1 MEKKHLKQLEK
12 RIRKPLKAL
21 EEFTIIIL
29 VDIRFGA
36 EKKSK
41 LVLNNVFIVL
51 ILSPSLLREPVLKA
65 KTSTGISLFEPST
78 LGSTGCVK
86 IESRSSW
93 NLLCDMVQPI
103 KSHRFDGHWLKS
115 VTWAISTQSGLNFD
129 PFTIVAFESA
139 ATPRTTL
146 TTARKGS
153 VASSSPQKKTGV
165 RCFR

>member
-86 IESRSSW
+86 IESRSS
-93 NLLCDMVQPI
+93 
-103 KSHRFDGHWLKS
+103 
-115 VTWAISTQSGLNFD
+115 
-129 PFTIVAFESA
+129 
-139 ATPRTTL
+139 
-146 TTARKGS
+146 
-153 VASSSPQKKTGV
+153 
-165 RCFR
+165 